1 MVKIRLVCVG
11 QLKGKFWQAAFNE
24 YKKRLG
30 AFCSFE
36 LIEVDE
42 HKIKNDPSSAE
53 IAQCLEREGEK
64 ILSKIPGKSYVIA
77 LCIEGD
83 GLSSP
88 RFAKHLENIF
98 TNQTGEISLIIGSS
112 FGLAQSV
119 KDRADFLLSMSSMT
133 FPHQLA
139 RVMLCE
145 QIYRAFGI
153 IGGSKYHK

>member
-1 MVKIRLVCVG
+1 MVKIRLICVG
-11 QLKGKFWQAAFNE
+11 QLKEKFWQAAFNE

-36 LIEVDE
+36 LVEVDE
-42 HKIKNDPSSAE
+42 CKIKNDPSSAE
-53 IAQCLEREGEK
+53 ISQCLEREGEK
-64 ILSKIPGKSYVIA
+64 ILSKISGKSYVIA

-83 GLSSP
+83 GLSSTQ
-88 RFAKHLENIF
+88 FAKHLENIF
-98 TNQTGEISLIIGSS
+98 TNQTSEIVFIIGSS
-112 FGLAQSV
+112 FGLSQNIKA
-119 KDRADFLLSMSSMT
+119 RADFLLSMSSMT

-153 IGGSKYHK
+153 MSGSKYHK

>member
-11 QLKGKFWQAAFNE
+11 QLKEKFWQAAFNE

-36 LIEVDE
+36 LVEVDE
-42 HKIKNDPSSAE
+42 CKIKNDPSSAE

-83 GLSSP
+83 GISSTQ
-88 RFAKHLENIF
+88 FAKHLENIF
-98 TNQTGEISLIIGSS
+98 TNQTGEIAFIIGSS

-119 KDRADFLLSMSSMT
+119 KGRADFLLSMSSMT

-153 IGGSKYHK
+153 MSGSKYHK

>member
-1 MVKIRLVCVG
+1 MVKIRLICVG
-11 QLKGKFWQAAFNE
+11 NLKEKFWQAAFNE

-36 LIEVDE
+36 LVEVDE
-42 HKIKNDPSSAE
+42 CKIKSNPSDAE

-64 ILSKIPGKSYVIA
+64 ILSKIINKSYVFA
-77 LCIEGD
+77 MCIEGKS
-83 GLSSP
+83 LSSP
-88 RFAKHLENIF
+88 LFAKHLENIF
-98 TNQTGEISLIIGSS
+98 ANQTGEIAFIIGSS

-119 KDRADFLLSMSSMT
+119 KDRADFLFSMSAMT

-153 IGGSKYHK
+153 VNGSKYHK